1 MGSYLGRATFAG
13 AVLAASPRAAEDRT
27 ERPAADSIEIEVS
40 ASGTAEV
47 PAQGYQVTAFFF
59 PGRQTGQTATGD
71 DPAALTQQLEQ
82 LDMPDRKVC
91 LPAYPLG
98 FIGNELA
105 VDTGD
110 SLQQS
115 EPDEE
120 GADETQA
127 ANAPTLRV
135 PGNYSGFF
143 ESRAAAERARALLQ
157 EGRPSTSSIQPV
169 LFDCAEALEIAQ
181 LAALRKS
188 QAEIELLARALGMRN
203 AGVVRIEAGG
213 GDQALVVFSALRS
226 AESGGARDTVEAI
239 TSLKVTYRL
248 ER

>member
-13 AVLAASPRAAEDRT
+13 AVLAASPLAAQSDLP
-27 ERPAADSIEIEVS
+27 RPAADSIEIEVS

-59 PGRQTGQTATGD
+59 P
-71 DPAALTQQLEQ
+71 
-82 LDMPDRKVC
+82 
-91 LPAYPLG
+91 AYPLG

-120 GADETQA
+120 VADETQA